1 MSCDGRGKEREQI
14 KEMDRGKGGGKKR
27 IEGSM
32 GKGGWG
38 FISFSTQC
46 KKKDKEKGQ
55 RSLG

>member
-1 MSCDGRGKEREQI
+1 M

-38 FISFSTQC
+38 FMSFSTQC